1 MDKNEFEAQLRADG
15 YTEIETK
22 ALAARPAND
31 GHGHHYAVRGLVL
44 AGAFT
49 VIQDSTPRTYRPG
62 EVFTV
67 AAGCAHSEEVGTEGA
82 QMLVGR
88 KY

>member
-1 MDKNEFEAQLRADG
+1 MKVG
-15 YTEIETK
+15 YRRERITEIESKTL
-22 ALAARPAND
+22 ALRPAND

-49 VIQDSTPRTYRPG
+49 VIEGGKPTTFRPG
-62 EVFTV
+62 QAFAF
-67 AAGCAHSEEVGTEGA
+67 AAGCVHSEEVDAEGTEI
-82 QMLVGR
+82 LVSR